1 MSVIISGV
9 EMPKS
14 CHDCGAYGI
23 NDVVG
28 IQCPC
33 ENDPRLYSND
43 SKPANCP
50 LTEALGREWIS
61 IEEKQ
66 PKPGTH
72 CIIAA
77 TDQDG
82 INHVSSAKWQSKR
95 FYLVSRCAYWHVTH
109 WMPMPIHPEEDG

>member
-1 MSVIISGV
+1 MS
-9 EMPKS
+9 
-14 CHDCGAYGI
+14 
-23 NDVVG
+23 
-28 IQCPC
+28 
-33 ENDPRLYSND
+33 
-43 SKPANCP
+43 
-50 LTEALGREWIS
+50 EWID
-61 IEEKQ
+61 INEKQ